1 MPHYRITIQP
11 AKTDV
16 AVTRIIEAKNQARAI
31 AFVVEDTVVAT
42 LAEPND
48 FMALA
53 KAGGEIEVAG
63 EAA

>member
-1 MPHYRITIQP
+1 MPHYKITVQP

-31 AFVVEDTVVAT
+31 AFVVEDTVVAS
-42 LAEPND
+42 LAEPAD
-48 FMALA
+48 FMNLA
-53 KAGGEIEVAG
+53 RAGGEIEIAE